1 MSQILAS
8 PINTDFL
15 LPVQPVA
22 VTLSS
27 KADELER
34 WWRDSRGRKLEKGP
48 KASLSSNLRLRK
60 LHCWLH
66 SWGLSNESWYCL
78 P

>member
-8 PINTDFL
+8 PLNTDFL
-15 LPVQPVA
+15 LLVQPLA

-34 WWRDSRGRKLEKGP
+34 WWKESRGRNLEKGP

-60 LHCWLH
+60 LDCRLH
-66 SWGLSNESWYCL
+66 SWELPHES
-78 P
+78 